1 MSIADL
7 ERRLD
12 KVSDPS
18 VGQLITR
25 YGTNVEKLKQEAA
38 SGRIDPTKAL
48 MAKMAIDRIVAAN
61 IQPPGQGTVFQENM
75 TPAAGLAAVPV
86 QEEMFQETM
95 TGATG
100 GLVAMAAGGDVQR
113 FQNEGAVRGGLGA
126 LSSMTEEER
135 MLYEQTGQLPLRLQN
150 LMGGPMMPGAESAS
164 MSTTRTSTR
173 PVSRDP
179 QSIISRAGELYSG
192 IYTDQEAEK
201 PKDRM
206 SQLGETEKF
215 LKAAGVDLDLA
226 SRQMG
231 ELAAEKEALKKDRKE
246 AANMRLLEAGLAI
259 LGGTSANAFEN
270 IGKGALQGA
279 RGFADDIKALK
290 KIERDLSNAERNL
303 AISQNQV
310 RMGVAT
316 MSDDKYQKDLT
327 KYENLI
333 DKKNERMGGLAVAIM
348 QDDRARDVVEKQMR
362 AQNSTIQVLR
372 GDYFSDDPKRQQFAK
387 SYLGISKTGEL
398 SPKLLEEQYNKL
410 SPYEKLKLKQQGIN
424 NVQEYVN
431 SRMNAGPQSGV
442 QSGGNPTFS
451 WKDLPK

>member
-38 SGRIDPTKAL
+38 SGKIDPTKAL

-75 TPAAGLAAVPV
+75 APAAGLAAVPV
-86 QEEMFQETM
+86 REEMFQETM

-100 GLVAMAAGGDVQR
+100 GLVAMAGGGDVQR
-113 FQNEGAVRGGLGA
+113 FQNEGAVQGGLGA

-150 LMGGPMMPGAESAS
+150 LIGGSMMPGADSAS

-192 IYTDQEAEK
+192 IYKDQEAER
-201 PKDRM
+201 PKDRI

-215 LKAAGVDLDLA
+215 LKAAGVDLGLA
-226 SRQMG
+226 SKQMG
-231 ELAAEKEALKKDRKE
+231 EIAAEKEALKKDRKE

-290 KIERDLSNAERNL
+290 KTERDLS
-303 AISQNQV
+303 
-310 RMGVAT
+310 
-316 MSDDKYQKDLT
+316 K
-327 KYENLI
+327 
-333 DKKNERMGGLAVAIM
+333 
-348 QDDRARDVVEKQMR
+348 
-362 AQNSTIQVLR
+362 
-372 GDYFSDDPKRQQFAK
+372 AK
-387 SYLGISKTGEL
+387 EIWLL
-398 SPKLLEEQYNKL
+398 SRIRFVWAWPL
-410 SPYEKLKLKQQGIN
+410 
-424 NVQEYVN
+424 
-431 SRMNAGPQSGV
+431 
-442 QSGGNPTFS
+442 
-451 WKDLPK
+451 

>member
-1 MSIADL
+1 
-7 ERRLD
+7 
-12 KVSDPS
+12 
-18 VGQLITR
+18 
-25 YGTNVEKLKQEAA
+25 
-38 SGRIDPTKAL
+38 
-48 MAKMAIDRIVAAN
+48 
-61 IQPPGQGTVFQENM
+61 
-75 TPAAGLAAVPV
+75 
-86 QEEMFQETM
+86 
-95 TGATG
+95 
-100 GLVAMAAGGDVQR
+100 
-113 FQNEGAVRGGLGA
+113 
-126 LSSMTEEER
+126 MTEEER

-150 LMGGPMMPGAESAS
+150 LMGGSMMPGAESAS

-173 PVSRDP
+173 PVPRDP

-192 IYTDQEAEK
+192 IYKDQEAEK
-201 PKDRM
+201 PKDRI

-215 LKAAGVDLDLA
+215 LEAAGVDLGLA
-226 SRQMG
+226 SRQIG

-290 KIERDLSNAERNL
+290 KTERDLSKAERDL
-303 AISQNQV
+303 AVVQNQV

-316 MSDDKYQKDLT
+316 MTDDKYQKALT

-333 DKKNERMGGLAVAIM
+333 DKKNERMGGLAAAIM

-362 AQNSTIQVLR
+362 GQQSQYAMLR
-372 GDYFSDDPKRQQFAK
+372 GDYLSGDPNREQFAR

-410 SPYEKLKLKQQGIN
+410 GYAKQLALKRQGIN
-424 NVQEYVN
+424 NVEDYIN
-431 SRMNAGPQSGV
+431 YRMNIGTQAGV
-442 QSGGNPTFS
+442 QSGGSPTFS
-451 WKDLPK
+451 WADISKQ